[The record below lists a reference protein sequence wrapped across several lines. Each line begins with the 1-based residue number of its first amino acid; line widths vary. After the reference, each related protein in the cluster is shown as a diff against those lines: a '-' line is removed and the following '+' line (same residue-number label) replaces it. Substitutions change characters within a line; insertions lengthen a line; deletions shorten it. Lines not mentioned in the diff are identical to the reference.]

1 VGVGWLKWVAHGGWL
16 ERGPQVNVN
25 VNVTAIA
32 MAIPI
37 ATATVNSGESRHAAS

>member
-1 VGVGWLKWVAHGGWL
+1 VAHGGWL

-37 ATATVNSGESRHAAS
+37 ATATVNSGESRHPAS

>member
-1 VGVGWLKWVAHGGWL
+1 VAHGGWL